1 MTMISWLETV
11 RADAVFGWRQLMK
24 KKATTAAAV
33 LSLALAIGSCVAAF
47 RLCDALLLRPLP
59 VADAARL
66 QSVAFEGVGADGK
79 TMVYDSCSYPMFVRM
94 REAVKQQAELIAV
107 SYADRADLTY
117 GSDEDTEKAYRQYV
131 SGWMFSS
138 FGLRP
143 ELGRLLDANDDAAP
157 GAHPVAVLSHDY
169 WVRRFG
175 SDRSVIGRRFR
186 MGDDLFEIVGVAAE
200 PFTGTETGTVTDV
213 FLPMAM
219 KYRRT
224 LESSNN
230 FWLRTLVELKPGV
243 APEPVRERLRAV
255 FAAIQQERAKT
266 LVGMPKQRLEAFFKE
281 RLLLEPASAGRSNL
295 QRDYGRALVA
305 LAILVAMVLL
315 IACANVANLMTA
327 RAAAR
332 GREMALRV
340 SIGAARWRLVQMVV
354 IESAW
359 MAVLGTALGG
369 ILAWR
374 AAPWIVAMIQSSDD
388 PARLALP
395 ADWRVLGF
403 ALAMAG
409 VVTLLFGLT
418 PALRASSVKPSSALK
433 GGEDPHSRRRL
444 MRVLI
449 AAQVAF
455 CFIVLFVAGLFV
467 STFERLSKQPTG
479 FSAERI
485 LNLET
490 VARRPQLAAFWEQ
503 AVDHLRAT
511 PGVETAALTMWPL
524 MSGESAVSFVS
535 IGGAAP
541 SEVYCDLLYVAPG
554 WFDAMKIAMIDGRD
568 FRAGDAD
575 SAVVNQAFARQYW
588 NGENPVG
595 RWFDRLNQAGVRS
608 RVQIVG
614 LVRDARSRD
623 DLRLAIRPTAYVP
636 FDGGLLNPR
645 ARGTFVVRTLSAN
658 PVALAS
664 MLRREVPRA
673 RPEFRVTNI
682 RAQSEIDVAH
692 MFRERLLAVL
702 ALFFAG
708 AALLLAGIG
717 LYGVLD
723 YSVLERRREIGI
735 RMAIGARA
743 GDIGLR
749 VTLDTFAMVA
759 AGAVAGLAIGMASVR
774 SIEALLYQVK
784 ATDLGVLAIPS
795 GAMIVVALIAAL
807 APVMRAVRIDP
818 VTILRAE

>member
-1 MTMISWLETV
+1 
-11 RADAVFGWRQLMK
+11 
-24 KKATTAAAV
+24 
-33 LSLALAIGSCVAAF
+33 
-47 RLCDALLLRPLP
+47 
-59 VADAARL
+59 
-66 QSVAFEGVGADGK
+66 
-79 TMVYDSCSYPMFVRM
+79 
-94 REAVKQQAELIAV
+94 
-107 SYADRADLTY
+107 
-117 GSDEDTEKAYRQYV
+117 
-131 SGWMFSS
+131 
-138 FGLRP
+138 
-143 ELGRLLDANDDAAP
+143 
-157 GAHPVAVLSHDY
+157 
-169 WVRRFG
+169 
-175 SDRSVIGRRFR
+175 VIGRRFR

-200 PFTGTETGTVTDV
+200 PFTGTETGTITDL

-243 APEPVRERLRAV
+243 APEPVRDRLRVV
-255 FAAIQQERAKT
+255 FTVIQQERAKT
-266 LVGMPKQRLEAFFKE
+266 LIGMTQQRLEAFFKE

-374 AAPWIVAMIQSSDD
+374 AAPWIVAMIQPADD

-449 AAQVAF
+449 ASQVAF

-467 STFERLSKQPTG
+467 STFERLSNQPTG

-490 VARRPQLAAFWEQ
+490 VSRRPQPAAFWEQ

-511 PGVETAALTMWPL
+511 AGVETAALTMWPL
-524 MSGESAVSFVS
+524 MSGESAVSFVA
-535 IGGAAP
+535 IGGAGSPGTVA
-541 SEVYCDLLYVAPG
+541 EVFCDLLYISSG
-554 WFDAMKIAMIDGRD
+554 WFDAMKIPMIDGRD

-575 SAVVNQAFARQYW
+575 SAIVNQAFARQYW

-595 RWFDRLNQAGVRS
+595 RWFDRVNQAGVRT

-623 DLRLAIRPTAYVP
+623 DVRLAIRPTAYVP

-664 MLRREVPRA
+664 VLRREVPRA

-682 RAQSEIDVAH
+682 RAQSDIDVAH
-692 MFRERLLAVL
+692 MFRERLLAML
-702 ALFFAG
+702 ALFFAA

-749 VTLDTFAMVA
+749 VTLDTFAMVL

-784 ATDLGVLAIPS
+784 ATDLGMLAIPS
-795 GAMIVVALIAAL
+795 AAVVVVALIAAL

-818 VTILRAE
+818 VAILRAD